1 MFSIFS
7 DHPIITSIVVI
18 VTFFILLII
27 RSYKK
32 DLARLKK
39 WQAGDTLYLSE
50 IYSGSNFY
58 KQAELSS
65 SKFSGSWNKG
75 PLVHLIKW
83 SNQECLVELG
93 NGSEFYIKIDSIKE
107 NWSLTNRERDSKMDS
122 FMKDIPSNKQ
132 EIRDDKIEDILKS

>member
-7 DHPIITSIVVI
+7 DHPIVTSIVGIVI
-18 VTFFILLII
+18 FFILLIF

-50 IYSGSNFY
+50 IYAGSNFY

-65 SKFSGSWNKG
+65 SKFSGNWCKG
-75 PLVHLIKW
+75 PLVHLVKW

-93 NGSEFYIKIDSIKE
+93 DGSKFYIKIDSIKE
-107 NWSLTNRERDSKMDS
+107 NWSLINRERDSKMDT